1 MSTSTKYDV
10 FISYSRRDYVD
21 EYENVISGNE
31 VSKIKKAL
39 AANGIKYWFDED
51 GIYSGQNF
59 SEIIVEDIEASK
71 VFVFL
76 STRNS
81 NNSKWTSKEIAT
93 ADEFGKHII
102 PVRIDD
108 TPYNKSVMFRIAD
121 LDFIE
126 YYKIGSDAGITKL
139 VSSINKAL
147 DEVKKQ
153 EELELEKRRKA
164 EVEARRKEI
173 QGEIRTLQGDVYAL
187 QLQEK
192 ELLAQIADKKELI
205 DENKIICPVCNAET
219 DCRKTFCNICG
230 WTFNCVED
238 LLSGEDRTKERK
250 RVGAAKTLWAQKEKL
265 LQEQR
270 QHDSC
275 YDKLNDLEKACA
287 STEAENTR
295 LKQELHGVSVKS
307 VELKECLNKRDEE
320 LRLKSKLLVALRG
333 EKSKLENE
341 KLQLQ
346 QALSRAKNDN
356 AELTKK
362 LKLQAED
369 SKKISDAYSQAKQ
382 ELYAIVPLKNK
393 IKQLEEELKE
403 KDRQIQQHGQEN
415 DSYDV
420 ILINPGSLKLMIVKT
435 VKETLGVGLKEAK
448 DLVDSVPSVLVS
460 GVDKCVAMNLKLALC
475 NHGAVVEI
483 MKSKCYNVVLK
494 DSGPSKLAV
503 VKIVKETLG
512 IGLKEAKDLVDLAPG
527 VLAEGVDLKV
537 AMELKNMLCDM
548 DAIAEVV

>member
-1 MSTSTKYDV
+1 MSS
-10 FISYSRRDYVD
+10 
-21 EYENVISGNE
+21 
-31 VSKIKKAL
+31 
-39 AANGIKYWFDED
+39 
-51 GIYSGQNF
+51 
-59 SEIIVEDIEASK
+59 
-71 VFVFL
+71 
-76 STRNS
+76 
-81 NNSKWTSKEIAT
+81 
-93 ADEFGKHII
+93 
-102 PVRIDD
+102 
-108 TPYNKSVMFRIAD
+108 
-121 LDFIE
+121 
-126 YYKIGSDAGITKL
+126 
-139 VSSINKAL
+139 
-147 DEVKKQ
+147 
-153 EELELEKRRKA
+153 
-164 EVEARRKEI
+164 
-173 QGEIRTLQGDVYAL
+173 
-187 QLQEK
+187 
-192 ELLAQIADKKELI
+192 
-205 DENKIICPVCNAET
+205 
-219 DCRKTFCNICG
+219 
-230 WTFNCVED
+230 
-238 LLSGEDRTKERK
+238 
-250 RVGAAKTLWAQKEKL
+250 
-265 LQEQR
+265 
-270 QHDSC
+270 
-275 YDKLNDLEKACA
+275 
-287 STEAENTR
+287 
-295 LKQELHGVSVKS
+295 LK
-307 VELKECLNKRDEE
+307 NDEE

-403 KDRQIQQHGQEN
+403 KDRQIQQHGQKN

-448 DLVDSVPSVLVS
+448 DLVDSAPSVLVS

-512 IGLKEAKDLVDLAPG
+512 IGLKEAKNLVDLAPG
-527 VLAEGVDLKV
+527 VLAKGVDLKV